1 MLAGLFS
8 SSSYAHNPYAVPVFI
23 TALLVVLFG
32 VYTLIQERSAASKS
46 LLVATMCAALWLAGT
61 GLVEA
66 MTSPALAL
74 SSYRVVSFL
83 GVSLLTPAV
92 YLLTVA
98 SLDLLREKRRLVLL
112 TFGIGL
118 GFYAADLAWDWLA
131 VGVVRHFWGLYPVYG
146 PLSALFLVFFFS
158 TFARSVW
165 LYLTYVRRLTR
176 GTRRKEL
183 ELLLVS
189 LLVAVIGAIDYV
201 SCFPPLEVYPF
212 GYVAILGFVVIQT
225 YAITRYGQASL
236 GEIFRSIEEGV
247 VVMDSQ
253 QRIIGANPAAERILG
268 VSRQAMVGR
277 AASEVLEQLTERL
290 EDRGAAVDL
299 LASFFPGIHD
309 VVERDLGLRE
319 PEMQVSVSASPLVG
333 RLGSLTGTVL
343 TLKDI
348 TERKRL
354 ERELLEY
361 KEHLEQMVGERT
373 EELRVSVETYRTL
386 VAHAQVGIAIH
397 QNGTVVFANEQ
408 MLRLSG
414 YSMEELI
421 GMPISRVIDPE
432 QAELIMKRAKD
443 RVDGRSVPES
453 YEMRFVTK
461 DGSIKPTTLSNALI
475 DYQGKPATHVT
486 IFDITDSKLRREL
499 EMANRELEMFA
510 YSVSHDLRAPLR
522 SIDGFGQAL
531 IEDAGEQLSPD
542 AREDIAR
549 IRGATQRMASLIDAI
564 LRLSRLGRTEMKR
577 EQLDLS
583 AMAEEIGSD
592 LRAAESDRNVE
603 FSVAPGLVG
612 LADRTLL
619 RAVLENLLG
628 NAWKFTRRHQ
638 NAHIEFGMVERDG
651 KQTYF
656 VRDDGAGFDMK
667 YVDKLFTPFQRL
679 HADADFPGTGIGL
692 ATVQRIIRRHG
703 GDIWVESAV
712 EQGTTFF
719 FTLE

>member
-8 SSSYAHNPYAVPVFI
+8 SSSYVHNPYAFPMFI

-32 VYTLIQERSAASKS
+32 IYTLTQERSAVSKS

-98 SLDLLREKRRLVLL
+98 SLDLLREKRRLVFL

-225 YAITRYGQASL
+225 YAITRYGRASL

-277 AASEVLEQLTERL
+277 PASEVLEQLTERM
-290 EDRGAAVDL
+290 EDR
-299 LASFFPGIHD
+299 
-309 VVERDLGLRE
+309 
-319 PEMQVSVSASPLVG
+319 
-333 RLGSLTGTVL
+333 
-343 TLKDI
+343 
-348 TERKRL
+348 
-354 ERELLEY
+354 
-361 KEHLEQMVGERT
+361 
-373 EELRVSVETYRTL
+373 
-386 VAHAQVGIAIH
+386 
-397 QNGTVVFANEQ
+397 
-408 MLRLSG
+408 
-414 YSMEELI
+414 
-421 GMPISRVIDPE
+421 
-432 QAELIMKRAKD
+432 
-443 RVDGRSVPES
+443 
-453 YEMRFVTK
+453 
-461 DGSIKPTTLSNALI
+461 
-475 DYQGKPATHVT
+475 
-486 IFDITDSKLRREL
+486 
-499 EMANRELEMFA
+499 
-510 YSVSHDLRAPLR
+510 
-522 SIDGFGQAL
+522 
-531 IEDAGEQLSPD
+531 
-542 AREDIAR
+542 
-549 IRGATQRMASLIDAI
+549 
-564 LRLSRLGRTEMKR
+564 
-577 EQLDLS
+577 
-583 AMAEEIGSD
+583 
-592 LRAAESDRNVE
+592 
-603 FSVAPGLVG
+603 
-612 LADRTLL
+612 
-619 RAVLENLLG
+619 
-628 NAWKFTRRHQ
+628 
-638 NAHIEFGMVERDG
+638 
-651 KQTYF
+651 
-656 VRDDGAGFDMK
+656 
-667 YVDKLFTPFQRL
+667 
-679 HADADFPGTGIGL
+679 
-692 ATVQRIIRRHG
+692 
-703 GDIWVESAV
+703 
-712 EQGTTFF
+712 
-719 FTLE
+719 